1 MPSSSTGTTE
11 LGAPELQLLRV
22 FVERLERLRLRYMV
36 TGSVASMLYGEP
48 RMTHDVDLVLA
59 LRDDAEAERLCAGFP
74 DAEFY
79 CPPLEVV
86 RVEARRAQRGHFN
99 IIHHDTG
106 MKADVYMAGDDALH
120 RWALDN
126 VRMVSIGGLNA
137 PLAPPEY
144 VVLRKLEYFREGGSD
159 KHLRDIR
166 AMLRVLPAEDWDR
179 ENLQTMLSKRRLED
193 EWARVALPETG
204 DTEPS

>member
-1 MPSSSTGTTE
+1 MPSSFTGTTE
-11 LGAPELQLLRV
+11 LGGPEFQLLRV

-59 LRDDAEAERLCAGFP
+59 LRDDTEAERLCAVFP
-74 DAEFY
+74 DDEFY

-106 MKADVYMAGDDALH
+106 MKADIYMVGDDALH
-120 RWALDN
+120 RWALDHL
-126 VRMVSIGGLNA
+126 RMVAIGALNA

-144 VVLRKLEYFREGGSD
+144 VVLRKLEYYREGGSD

-166 AMLRVLPAEDWDR
+166 AMLRVLPAEEWDR
-179 ENLQTMLSKRRLED
+179 ARLEALLSQRKLDD
-193 EWARVALPETG
+193 EWARVALPER
-204 DTEPS
+204 DESEPG